1 MIRDR
6 SAKDIADDHGVTSVT
21 LYNWKNDLLGSEREW
36 IMNNKIETSTNDEI
50 NKWKRKIESRNR
62 KLRKEV
68 YHLQLEI
75 TL

>member
-62 KLRKEV
+62 KIKKRS
-68 YHLQLEI
+68 I
-75 TL
+75 SFTT